1 MALTAQ
7 KSADGDTV
15 TMSVVGRFDFNI
27 HSDFRQAYEK
37 AGDGIKKY
45 VIDMKGT
52 EYMDSSA
59 LGMLL
64 LLRDHAGGEASDIR
78 IINSSKEIKKILEI
92 ANFNKLFNID

>member
-7 KSADGDTV
+7 KTADGTTV
-15 TMSVVGRFDFNI
+15 TISVIGRFDFNI
-27 HSDFRQAYEK
+27 HHEFRQSYEK
-37 AGDGIKKY
+37 AGDGVKKY
-45 VIDMKGT
+45 VVDMKGA

-64 LLRDHAGGEASDIR
+64 LLRDHAGGGASDIR
-78 IINSSKEIKKILEI
+78 IINSSRDIKKILEI

>member
-1 MALTAQ
+1 MTLTAQ
-7 KSADGDTV
+7 TSADGATV
-15 TMSVVGRFDFNI
+15 TMNVIGRFDFNI
-27 HSDFRQAYEK
+27 HHDFRQAYENS
-37 AGDGIKKY
+37 GVGIKKY

-64 LLRDHAGGEASDIR
+64 LLRDHAGGEASNIR
-78 IINSSKEIKKILEI
+78 IINSSRDIKKILEI

>member
-7 KSADGDTV
+7 TSADGANV
-15 TMSVVGRFDFNI
+15 TISVIGRFDFNI
-27 HSDFRQAYEK
+27 HHEFRQAYEH
-37 AGDGIKKY
+37 AGDSIKKY

-64 LLRDHAGGEASDIR
+64 LLRDHTGGEASNIS
-78 IINSSKEIKKILEI
+78 IINSSKDIKKILEI